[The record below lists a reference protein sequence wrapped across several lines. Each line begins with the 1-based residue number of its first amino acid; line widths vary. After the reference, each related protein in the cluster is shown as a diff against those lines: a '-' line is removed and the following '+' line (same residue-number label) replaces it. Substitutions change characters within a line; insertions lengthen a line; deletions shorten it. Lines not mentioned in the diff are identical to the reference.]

1 MKKLSPKKFAVL
13 GLAAACASVLVW
25 SRQAP
30 QAQPQPQAS
39 GGLARALSAASAP
52 ASPAPGMQAAAYVAP
67 TPANPAQ
74 AKLGSGQLLQALQSF
89 ARSPA
94 AQAAGGAAG
103 AAGGGAARSA
113 ATAAA
118 QIAALERAGIPARWR
133 EGEKVKVNVQLALSF
148 DELSN
153 PSLLERA
160 SHELR
165 DALLARGVQATAING
180 SPSLEA
186 LVPLD
191 RLEWVSGLSRV
202 GAVGLMTLAEPVA
215 YSEGATQSAV
225 DTLRALGNSDVVAQ
239 ALRRELRGDGLTIA
253 VMDQFGDKQGQVA
266 ALQAGDNWPAAARLT
281 KIAATDARARG
292 VFGFSDEAH
301 GNAVT
306 EIVYDIAPNASFRV
320 YDTAGDHG
328 ISDWVAGI
336 QNAANLNSQN
346 VPQGEPRAQVI
357 TASLGINLPVSPGDG
372 SASNSEL
379 KGLYDAIAAAA
390 ANGSIVLNAAG
401 NHAQHYWDADSTAG
415 AGANV
420 YQDFIAGNT
429 NADGSNKLDDVM
441 AVTVS
446 AGIAGQLRLDTAG
459 AQAQCTPVGL
469 SALSASTAN
478 KLAIIVGL
486 GWNDWASANNATD
499 ADYRLELVRWR
510 DAVTQRQ
517 WDWNALSYVD
527 RVVTPAGWV
536 AVTHSDNAQTGLAG
550 QRPTEFISYVP
561 PADTATARCN
571 QAFGIN
577 RNIAGGIF
585 GVRILRKSAN
595 AANFLRLMTS
605 KNYDPQFRV
614 AERSLLAPSDSASAI
629 TVAAINAADSAL
641 EPYSS
646 RGPVLAAGGARPA
659 GQTVGNAKP
668 DLASFA
674 VVATESLPGF
684 DGTSAATPHVAALAL
699 LGLQHERQLTNATVP
714 APLPADAT
722 TAQKTARDALLRQRR
737 VDLSN
742 LTYDTLVRVAATGGN
757 DLGAAGFDGSFGNG
771 RLKFHAQSAA
781 CFLASTYAA
790 EYRAL
795 LPALAAGQKSYDELA
810 RENSIACAAVAA
822 N

>member
-30 QAQPQPQAS
+30 QAQPQAS
-39 GGLARALSAASAP
+39 GSAARALNAASAP
-52 ASPAPGMQAAAYVAP
+52 AASSAPHLQAVAYAAP
-67 TPANPAQ
+67 MPRNPAQ
-74 AKLGSGQLLQALQSF
+74 AKLGSGQLLEALQSF

-94 AQAAGGAAG
+94 AQAAGGT
-103 AAGGGAARSA
+103 GGAPGSAAHSA

-118 QIAALERAGIPARWR
+118 QIAALERAGIPERWR
-133 EGEKVKVNVQLALSF
+133 VGEKVKVNVHLALSF
-148 DELSN
+148 DQLSN

-165 DALLARGVQATAING
+165 DALLARGVQAKAING

-191 RLEWVSGLSRV
+191 RLEWVSGLSQV
-202 GAVGLMTLAEPVA
+202 GGVGLMSLVEPVA
-215 YSEGATQSAV
+215 YSEGATESAV
-225 DTLRALGNSDVVAQ
+225 DTLRALGNSNTVAQ
-239 ALRRELRGDGLTIA
+239 ALRRELRGDGLTVA
-253 VMDQFGDKQGQVA
+253 VMDQFGDDNGQVA
-266 ALQAGDNWPAAARLT
+266 ALQADDNWPAAARLT
-281 KIAATDARARG
+281 KIAATDPAARG
-292 VFGFSDEAH
+292 AFGFSGEAH

-320 YDTAGDHG
+320 YDTSGDNG
-328 ISDWVAGI
+328 IADWVAGI

-346 VPQGEPRAQVI
+346 VAQGAPRAQVI
-357 TASLGINLPVSPGDG
+357 TASLGISGPISPGDG

-401 NHAQHYWDADSTAG
+401 NHAQHYWDATSTAG

-420 YQDFIAGNT
+420 YQDFIVGNT

-441 AVTVS
+441 AVTVTGGV
-446 AGIAGQLRLDTAG
+446 ADQLQLNRAG

-469 SALSASTAN
+469 AALDAGTAN
-478 KLAIIVGL
+478 ALAITLGL
-486 GWNDWASANNATD
+486 GWNDWTSATNTTN

-517 WDWNALSYVD
+517 WDWNTWSYVE

-536 AVTHSDNAQTGLAG
+536 AVTNSDTAQTGLAG
-550 QRPTEFISYVP
+550 QTPTEFISYVP
-561 PADTATARCN
+561 PANTATTRCN
-571 QAFGIN
+571 QAFAIN

-585 GVRILRKSAN
+585 GVRILRKTAN
-595 AANFLRLMTS
+595 ADNFLRLMTS
-605 KNYDPQFRV
+605 KAYDPQFQV
-614 AERSLLAPSDSASAI
+614 AERSLLPPSDSASVI
-629 TVAAINAADSAL
+629 TVAAINAANSAL

-659 GQTVGNAKP
+659 GQAAGNAKP

-674 VVATESLPGF
+674 VVSTESLAGF
-684 DGTSAATPHVAALAL
+684 DGTSAATPHAAALAL
-699 LGLQHERQLTNATVP
+699 LGLQHERQLTDATVP
-714 APLPADAT
+714 APLPANAT
-722 TAQKTARDALLRQRR
+722 AAQKTQREAQLKQRR
-737 VDLSN
+737 VDLAN
-742 LTYDTLVRVAATGGN
+742 VTYDTLVRVAATGGN

-790 EYRAL
+790 DYRAL
-795 LPALAAGQKSYDELA
+795 LPVLAQGQKSYDELA